1 MKVGDVLVAREVF
14 SDRSTVVE
22 GSTDGRLRR
31 SPPTAAKLVLPV
43 WGYRYVRQ
51 FLEVS
56 LPTLLAPGNIPAL
69 AEALDCEFII
79 LTSVDDQS
87 QIVEHPA
94 FVRLSKVC
102 RTSIRLIDHL
112 ITDGNHSTTITI
124 AYTEAIRSVGAA
136 MVDTCFFFLV
146 SDYIVADGS
155 LANALARMRRG
166 ASAVIVGNFQVDGDE
181 AEPGLREALRAAGA
195 ALALTPRQLIR
206 WALDHLHPATIA
218 NTVNIPLTHNSH
230 TNRLFWRVDGATV
243 LGRFYLMHMLC
254 VRPEL
259 VEFTI
264 GASCDYS
271 FIPEMCPSGD
281 VEAITDSDEC
291 LIVEMQPRGHESAFL
306 RPGPHDIKALAKS
319 LAEWTTATHRDNAR
333 RSIVFHA
340 DDIPSAIADN
350 TVKADA
356 FIEEIA
362 RAITVAPQPHRDHP
376 YWRGAMAAFLDATGR
391 RLTIEESR
399 YALTASVD
407 GGWFNEWVMW
417 RAKNAVLGRP
427 PRVFPWHPAW
437 VDFRAVLQELEPFFE
452 DRNKRLLMLSNAPT
466 PFTVALSDS
475 GERVRRLRCSPF
487 LKSPPERYQPL
498 AGYFDICLIE
508 LAEDEMRQGAHIVDR
523 VVPLMKPDGVIIV
536 SIYNRRKR
544 GDPRVMPESFGPHVS
559 YGSVNFIRPGA
570 LPTEVQYVPA
580 NLVRW
585 TAYQSL
591 GGLRDFASRTPVI
604 GFPVLAVCAGFLM
617 LMSALG
623 NLDRLRRTSGTTP
636 RGICS
641 SMLLRLR
648 VDGRGAKPGD
658 AQAYKLA
665 GSAGADE
672 GKADSEDGDATREV
686 QYSRCV
692 ELRKKFGLT
701 SLGLMTNQ
709 VWYDDP
715 RRLTFLLARYKF
727 VAKMLSGRANVGEVG
742 CGDAF
747 GTRIVQ
753 QEVGRVTAY
762 DFDPVFIQDVRSR
775 QTDRWPLRAELHDI
789 LAGPLPERHD
799 GVYSLDVLEH
809 IAPEHERTYVENL
822 CRSLTNDG
830 VLIIGTPSIESQNYA
845 SPLSKAG
852 HVNCK
857 SGTELKVL
865 LDQYFDRVF
874 IFSMN
879 DEVVHTG
886 FYPMA
891 HYLFAICA
899 GARFTNKQLEER
911 TRG

>member
-1 MKVGDVLVAREVF
+1 GRHHRPEGRLQCRQGAECDDRRPLLQHQADAVPQAAMKVGDVLVAREVF

-69 AEALDCEFII
+69 AQALDCEFII

-87 QIVEHPA
+87 QIAEHPA
-94 FVRLSKVC
+94 FARLSKVC

-155 LANALARMRRG
+155 LANAVARMRRG
-166 ASAVIVGNFQVDGDE
+166 VSAVVVGNFQVDGDE
-181 AEPGLREALRAAGA
+181 AEPSLREALRAAGA
-195 ALALTPRQLIR
+195 VLALTPRQLMR

-271 FIPEMCPSGD
+271 FVPEMCPSGE

-306 RPGPHDIKALAKS
+306 RPGPHKIAALAKS
-319 LAEWTTATHRDNAR
+319 LAEWTTVTHRDNAR

-340 DDIPSAIADN
+340 EDVPPTIADSIAE
-350 TVKADA
+350 ADS
-356 FIEEIA
+356 FIEQVG
-362 RAITVAPQPHRDHP
+362 RAIRVAPQPHRNHP
-376 YWRGAMAAFLDATGR
+376 YWRGAMAAFNDATGR

-399 YALTASVD
+399 YALAHSVD

-417 RAKNAVLGRP
+417 RAKNAILGRP

-437 VDFRAVLQELEPFFE
+437 VDFRVVLQELDPFFE
-452 DRNKRLLMLSNAPT
+452 DRNKRLLMLSNVPT

-487 LKSPPERYQPL
+487 LQSPPERYQAL
-498 AGYFDICLIE
+498 AGHFDICLLE
-508 LAEDEMRQGAHIVDR
+508 LAENEMRQGAYVVDR
-523 VVPLMKPDGVIIV
+523 VVPLMKPDGVILV
-536 SIYNRRKR
+536 SIYNRRNR
-544 GDPRVMPESFGPHVS
+544 NDPRAMPEGFAPHVS
-559 YGSVNFIRPGA
+559 YNSVNFIRPGA
-570 LPTEVQYVPA
+570 LPAEVRYVPA

-591 GGLRDFASRTPVI
+591 GGLRDFASRHPVI
-604 GFPVLAVCAGFLM
+604 GFPVLAVCAGFLI
-617 LMSALG
+617 LLSALG
-623 NLDRLRRTSGTTP
+623 NLDRLRRTTGSTTH
-636 RGICS
+636 GICS

-648 VDGRGAKPGD
+648 VDGRGVTPVGV
-658 AQAYKLA
+658 QARKLIGLA
-665 GSAGADE
+665 DDDE
-672 GKADSEDGDATREV
+672 GKADSTYGDTTREL

-692 ELRKKFGLT
+692 ELKRRFGLT

-709 VWYDDP
+709 VWHDDP

-727 VAKMLSGRANVGEVG
+727 VAKML
-742 CGDAF
+742 
-747 GTRIVQ
+747 
-753 QEVGRVTAY
+753 
-762 DFDPVFIQDVRSR
+762 
-775 QTDRWPLRAELHDI
+775 
-789 LAGPLPERHD
+789 
-799 GVYSLDVLEH
+799 
-809 IAPEHERTYVENL
+809 
-822 CRSLTNDG
+822 
-830 VLIIGTPSIESQNYA
+830 
-845 SPLSKAG
+845 
-852 HVNCK
+852 
-857 SGTELKVL
+857 
-865 LDQYFDRVF
+865 
-874 IFSMN
+874 
-879 DEVVHTG
+879 
-886 FYPMA
+886 
-891 HYLFAICA
+891 
-899 GARFTNKQLEER
+899 
-911 TRG
+911 